1 MNYMNYMI
9 TIWIGYMET
18 QSMQW
23 HEIFQTKPIFL
34 YSVFCLSAQVLK
46 CSSSARVPECL
57 KCSSAKEPKC
67 SSSTQVPLEFPWSE
81 LRVSLECPW
90 GVLLVPNLHLSALW
104 VKKVCNISRN
114 VNSVNRVNSFIEF
127 LKTLRNKTFT

>member
-46 CSSSARVPECL
+46 CSSSVRVPECL

-90 GVLLVPNLHLSALW
+90 SVLGVTLECSWSDLRVPLGCSFSAQFTFECSLS
-104 VKKVCNISRN
+104 KKSLQHFKKC
-114 VNSVNRVNSFIEF
+114 
-127 LKTLRNKTFT
+127 